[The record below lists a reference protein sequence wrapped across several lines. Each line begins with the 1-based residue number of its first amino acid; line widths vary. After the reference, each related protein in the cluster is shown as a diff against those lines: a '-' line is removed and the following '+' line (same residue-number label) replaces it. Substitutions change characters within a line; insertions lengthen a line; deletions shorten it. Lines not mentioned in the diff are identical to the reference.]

1 MKIAK
6 VINNNV
12 ISVIENGRELVI
24 MGRGIAFQKRPGDDV
39 DKEKIEKVFKLE
51 SKDMISKFKE
61 LLYEVP
67 PEYVHV
73 TEEII
78 QSAKEQLGKTLN
90 DIIYISLTDHI
101 HFAIQR
107 HQQGLQI
114 VNPLLW
120 EIKRIYKPEF
130 RIGLKALQMIRDRLG
145 IELPEDEAGFI
156 TMHIVNAE
164 LNEQMGDIVTM
175 TKIIQDILTIVKY
188 HFKLDLDEES
198 LNYFRFLT
206 HLKFFAQRLLSNTL
220 LNHEEHDLYQ
230 LVKQK
235 YRKAYECTKKINDY
249 IQKTHSRI
257 LTAEEELYLTIH
269 IDRVIRRH

>member
-39 DKEKIEKVFKLE
+39 DEEKIEKIFKLE

-78 QSAKEQLGKTLN
+78 QSAKEQLDKKLN

-101 HFAIQR
+101 HFAIER
-107 HQQGLQI
+107 HRQGIQI

-130 RIGLKALQMIRDRLG
+130 QIGQQALRIIRDRLG

-188 HFKLDLDEES
+188 HFKIELDEES

-206 HLKFFAQRLLSNTL
+206 HLKFFAQRLLGNTL

-235 YRKAYECTKKINDY
+235 YREAYECTKKINDY
-249 IQKTHSRI
+249 IQKTHART